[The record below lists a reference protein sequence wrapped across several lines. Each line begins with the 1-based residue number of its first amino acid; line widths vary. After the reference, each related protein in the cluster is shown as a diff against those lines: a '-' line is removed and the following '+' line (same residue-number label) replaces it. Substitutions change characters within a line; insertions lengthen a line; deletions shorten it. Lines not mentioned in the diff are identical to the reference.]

1 MRKIFRDADL
11 LDLGYQDKCCLGGN
25 ANLLD
30 RAAAMHNLISLERF
44 GWGYILP
51 GSR

>member
-11 LDLGYQDKCCLGGN
+11 LDLRCQDKCCWGGDT
-25 ANLLD
+25 NLLD
-30 RAAAMHNLISLERF
+30 RAAGMHNLISLERF
-44 GWGYILP
+44 GWGYNLP

>member
-30 RAAAMHNLISLERF
+30 RAAGMHNLISLERF
-44 GWGYILP
+44 GWGDILP

>member
-11 LDLGYQDKCCLGGN
+11 LDLRCQDKCCLDGD

-30 RAAAMHNLISLERF
+30 RAAGMHNLMSLERF
-44 GWGYILP
+44 RWGYILP